1 MASAPNVL
9 PLFAEPDGNNSASAI
24 ADAIRKAKYHEGLTN
39 ADLAFQLRCDAS
51 TIENAE
57 NKRNLLRFDTAARL
71 LRKYP
76 QHCAG
81 IRQLWELEPTEEEKP
96 DDMIKRALDLIERAQ
111 QMRQSQARMDTDE
124 AERKLADARANC

>member
-1 MASAPNVL
+1 MATAANVL
-9 PLFAEPDGNNSASAI
+9 PLFAEPDGNNSAVAI
-24 ADAIRKAKYHEGLTN
+24 SDAIRRTKYHEGLTN
-39 ADLAFQLRCDAS
+39 VELAFELRCDAS

-81 IRQLWELEPTEEEKP
+81 IRQLWELEPVEQPTILARIDDLGSAVARELSALRKQVTE
-96 DDMIKRALDLIERAQ
+96 RDL
-111 QMRQSQARMDTDE
+111 
-124 AERKLADARANC
+124 

>member
-1 MASAPNVL
+1 MATDPNVL
-9 PLFAEPDGNNSASAI
+9 PLFAEPDGNNSATAI
-24 ADAIRKAKYHEGLTN
+24 ADAIRKAKYCEGLTN
-39 ADLAFQLRCDAS
+39 AELAFQLRCDAS

-81 IRQLWELEPTEEEKP
+81 IRQLWEMEPTDEETP
-96 DDMIKRALDLIERAQ
+96 DQMIKRGLDLIARAQ
-111 QMRQSQARMDTDE
+111 QKREGDAKMQHAD
-124 AERKLADARANC
+124 AERKLAEVRL

>member
-1 MASAPNVL
+1 MASQPNVL
-9 PLFAEPDGNNSASAI
+9 PLFAEPDGNNSAAAI

-81 IRQLWELEPTEEEKP
+81 IRQLWDLEPAEDETP
-96 DDMIKRALDLIERAQ
+96 DAMIKRALDLIERAQ
-111 QMRQSQARMDTDE
+111 QRRESLARLERVED
-124 AERKLADARANC
+124 ERKLAELRA

>member
-1 MASAPNVL
+1 MASQPNVL

-24 ADAIRKAKYHEGLTN
+24 ADAIRKTKYHEGLTN
-39 ADLAFQLRCDAS
+39 TELAFELRCDAS

-81 IRQLWELEPTEEEKP
+81 IRQLWELEPTADETP
-96 DDMIKRALDLIERAQ
+96 DEMIKRALGMIEKAQ
-111 QMRQSQARMDTDE
+111 QKRITAARLAE
-124 AERKLADARANC
+124 AEDARRFAEARQ

>member
-1 MASAPNVL
+1 MATAPNVL
-9 PLFAEPDGNNSASAI
+9 PLFAEPDGNNSAAAI
-24 ADAIRKAKYHEGLTN
+24 SDAIRRTKYHEGLTN
-39 ADLAFQLRCDAS
+39 AELAFELRCDAS

-81 IRQLWELEPTEEEKP
+81 IRQLWELEPVEQPTILSRIDELGACVSRELTALRKQVTE
-96 DDMIKRALDLIERAQ
+96 RDL
-111 QMRQSQARMDTDE
+111 
-124 AERKLADARANC
+124 